1 MRLQRNTHHHERTST
16 LKCSLKD
23 KTEIFDT
30 LRDLLRDRDVNNNIT
45 IAQNLPDI
53 LQELQNIEDGNDDL
67 AEKYELDEE
76 LQILQKDI
84 KTCLA
89 EHREQTSL
97 ILQKQNQNQILSI
110 MTIIGVG
117 LLILGVYLNGTP
129 GMISFFINPANQ
141 FTRQEVL
148 EQGKVLFNDNVPSSN
163 LQALS
168 LNSHKLRSVS

>member
-1 MRLQRNTHHHERTST
+1 MRLQRNTNHHERTST
-16 LKCSLKD
+16 QKCSLKD

-76 LQILQKDI
+76 LLILQKDI

-89 EHREQTSL
+89 EHREQTNL
-97 ILQKQNQNQILSI
+97 ILQKQNQNQFLSI

-117 LLILGVYLNGTP
+117 LLILGVYLNVTP
-129 GMISFFINPANQ
+129 GMISFLAH
-141 FTRQEVL
+141 
-148 EQGKVLFNDNVPSSN
+148 
-163 LQALS
+163 LS
-168 LNSHKLRSVS
+168 LRKGS